1 MGQASGSSLS
11 PQGRAKLELG
21 IWRLDPRLDC
31 PAFNCPFEDQVLV
44 EGQCCITCRLNFSGP
59 QKEYQER
66 FLILGGLTAGSNLEI
81 EVIDVNSSSTPFG
94 AIPSKRSLAV
104 GGLLDSTPIL
114 CGGYN
119 PYEDSCITFKNS
131 QWTKTHEMTTK
142 RGLAASVQLN
152 STTLWILGGR
162 KADQDYLDST
172 EFIRA
177 DSSFGLQG
185 PKLPKAMHSFCVI
198 KYSEQ
203 QVFIIGGRRGNE
215 RLNTV
220 YILNPMDDFN
230 YIYGPPLKNSRGDHA
245 CGLMSNGQQSKIV
258 VAGGSSKYV
267 DFFFISSVEIFDP
280 TVNNWIT
287 GKEIHFFKQKK
298 SIET

>member
-1 MGQASGSSLS
+1 
-11 PQGRAKLELG
+11 
-21 IWRLDPRLDC
+21 
-31 PAFNCPFEDQVLV
+31 
-44 EGQCCITCRLNFSGP
+44 
-59 QKEYQER
+59 
-66 FLILGGLTAGSNLEI
+66 
-81 EVIDVNSSSTPFG
+81 
-94 AIPSKRSLAV
+94 
-104 GGLLDSTPIL
+104 
-114 CGGYN
+114 
-119 PYEDSCITFKNS
+119 
-131 QWTKTHEMTTK
+131 MTTK

-267 DFFFISSVEIFDP
+267 DFFFISSVEIFDH

-287 GKEIHFFKQKK
+287 GKEIHFFKRKK